1 MERRLGE
8 KFLRAYTDNAPPGQS
23 VQTDY
28 ARKRLEFAVTLFY
41 KLIEN
46 LLQNEMTIRRDFSAL
61 ADNVTFY
68 ECVLAC
74 SLEIVI
80 YSYNC
85 QRKFPWILEA
95 LEIQP
100 YNFVKVI
107 ELVVRTKDQFSRDA
121 VKHLNLVEETILES
135 LAWKSGSQLW
145 ADILRSSQ
153 DLPKFE
159 DIALPGG
166 LKQNDAR
173 ATLKAEKV
181 PSSKRFPC

>member
-1 MERRLGE
+1 M
-8 KFLRAYTDNAPPGQS
+8 
-23 VQTDY
+23 QTDY
-28 ARKRLEFAVTLFY
+28 AKKRLEFAVTLFY

-46 LLQNEMTIRRDFSAL
+46 LVNNEKRISKDISAL
-61 ADNVTFY
+61 VQNVAFY

-107 ELVVRTKDQFSRDA
+107 ELVVRSKDQFSRDA
-121 VKHLNLVEETILES
+121 VKHLNLVSIYFLFYCMLILIN
-135 LAWKSGSQLW
+135 KNHG
-145 ADILRSSQ
+145 R
-153 DLPKFE
+153 
-159 DIALPGG
+159 ALN
-166 LKQNDAR
+166 LHDNK
-173 ATLKAEKV
+173 L
-181 PSSKRFPC
+181 